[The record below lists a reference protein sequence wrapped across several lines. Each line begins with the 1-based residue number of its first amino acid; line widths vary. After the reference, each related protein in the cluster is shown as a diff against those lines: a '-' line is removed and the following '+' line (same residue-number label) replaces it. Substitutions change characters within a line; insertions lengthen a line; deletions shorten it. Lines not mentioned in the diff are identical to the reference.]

1 MMSMSYL
8 KWKAVQMSNKHKT
21 FLNQEWRHF
30 IPIAIKLFTLDLN
43 KKGRLQSILVLDL
56 HTWFDIVHKSFR

>member
-1 MMSMSYL
+1 
-8 KWKAVQMSNKHKT
+8 MSNKHKT
-21 FLNQEWRHF
+21 FLNQEWRNF
-30 IPIAIKLFTLDLN
+30 IPISIKLFALDLN